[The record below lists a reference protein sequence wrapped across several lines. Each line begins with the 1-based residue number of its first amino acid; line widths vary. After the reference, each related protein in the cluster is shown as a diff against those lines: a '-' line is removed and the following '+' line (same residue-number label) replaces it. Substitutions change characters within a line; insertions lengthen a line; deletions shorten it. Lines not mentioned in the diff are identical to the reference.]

1 MGRACRFSV
10 VVWVVGSIGLSGN
23 RMKVV
28 GEGAIQEEGV
38 HRVCEWEIGLGAC
51 KVDIGL
57 RLER

>member
-1 MGRACRFSV
+1 M
-10 VVWVVGSIGLSGN
+10 VGSIGLSGN

-51 KVDIGL
+51 KVDIGP